1 MRARDRAP
9 YPSRRRFAP
18 PQDEAEPSIPIS
30 PHRTTHT
37 SSLPRRVV
45 LRPGFAP
52 LLRSPEL
59 RGSEAPRDVRV
70 FARHPLDVPWCVEDA
85 AHQRSSCGLAPVA
98 ASPRVTSAQCL
109 GLRESGRSDQASLFD
124 HLVGRYSRNGALWN
138 IGPVAVS
145 LRLDVGRPDHLTPFL
160 GFLSHQ
166 LSEFGW
172 RHRHGLAGKLR
183 QTGLQLRI
191 GQYRVHRLI

>member
-1 MRARDRAP
+1 GRPHAEEPRVRAASRSMRARDRAP

-18 PQDEAEPSIPIS
+18 PQDEAEPSTPIS
-30 PHRTTHT
+30 PYRTTHT

-70 FARHPLDVPWCVEDA
+70 FARHPLDVPWCV
-85 AHQRSSCGLAPVA
+85 LA
-98 ASPRVTSAQCL
+98 ASPRATSAQCL

-183 QTGLQLRI
+183 
-191 GQYRVHRLI
+191 